1 MTNKTAIHTIS
12 APDLL
17 AYSHGLRA
25 TYGDHAL
32 SYARQRAAD
41 LARCGD
47 HDGEAVWHSLVGL
60 LERPAEDR
68 V

>member
-1 MTNKTAIHTIS
+1 MTKTTTIHTIH

-41 LARCGD
+41 LAQCGD
-47 HDGEAVWHSLVGL
+47 HDGEAVWQSLVVL
-60 LERPAEDR
+60 LERPANQA
-68 V
+68 